1 MNLSL
6 KGKRALVCG
15 SSQGMGKA
23 IAIQLSQQG
32 ADVVLLARS
41 RDSLDQVKAQLDTS
55 QGQEHDILLADFAY
69 PAQVIASV
77 SDYLTSGNSVQIL
90 INNTGGPAPGPA
102 HTAETENFLAA
113 FNQHLVC
120 NHELMKL
127 LLPGMKSATYGRIV
141 NVISTSVKQPLNGL
155 GVSNTVRGA
164 VANWAKTLAN
174 ELGQFNITVNN
185 VLPGATN
192 TVRLESIIQNKAAKK
207 SVSIEEMEAE
217 EKSIIPMQ
225 RFGEPE
231 ELANAVGFLASPA
244 ASYITG
250 INLPVDGGRTS
261 CL

>member
-23 IAIQLSQQG
+23 IAQQLALQG
-32 ADVVLLARS
+32 ADVVLLARNMA
-41 RDSLDQVKAQLDTS
+41 SLEEVKATLDTS
-55 QGQEHDILLADFAY
+55 QGQSHDTLLADFSY
-69 PAQVIASV
+69 PEQVIASV
-77 SDYLTSGNSVQIL
+77 SNYLNSDKTVQVL

-127 LLPGMKSATYGRIV
+127 LLPGMQAATYGRII
-141 NVISTSVKQPLNGL
+141 NVISTSVKQPLIGL
-155 GVSNTVRGA
+155 GVSNTIRGA
-164 VANWAKTLAN
+164 VASWAKTLAN

-192 TVRLESIIQNKAAKK
+192 TVRLEAIIKNKASKAG
-207 SVSIEEMEAE
+207 VSIEEMEAE
-217 EKSIIPMQ
+217 EKSIIPMK

-231 ELANAVGFLASPA
+231 EFANAVGFLASPA
-244 ASYITG
+244 AAYITG

-261 CL
+261 SL